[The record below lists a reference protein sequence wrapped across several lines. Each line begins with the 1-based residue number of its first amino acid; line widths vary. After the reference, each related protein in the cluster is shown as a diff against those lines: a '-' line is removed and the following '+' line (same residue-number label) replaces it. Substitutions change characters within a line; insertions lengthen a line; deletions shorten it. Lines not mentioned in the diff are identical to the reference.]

1 MPVILTLGT
10 KHVIAEDP
18 QWWCDFLAENISV
31 LAMNEEEAL
40 ALTGFTDP
48 LLASD
53 KALDWVD
60 LVLCTAGPAGLYM
73 AGYSEKEFMRETTHP
88 LLRGAGR
95 VTVMNSAVQCAG
107 KIVRTPHGSIPISN
121 PIWAV
126 RTRL

>member
-1 MPVILTLGT
+1 MVLTLGT

-18 QWWCDFLAENISV
+18 QWWRDFLAENVSV

-40 ALTGFTDP
+40 ALTGVADP

-60 LVLCTAGPAGLYM
+60 LVLCTAGPARLYM

-88 LLRGAGR
+88 LLRAR
-95 VTVMNSAVQCAG
+95 WRSLTVMNSAAQCVR
-107 KIVRTPHGSIPISN
+107 KIVRMRRGSIPISN
-121 PIWAV
+121 LIWVA
-126 RTRL
+126 RIR